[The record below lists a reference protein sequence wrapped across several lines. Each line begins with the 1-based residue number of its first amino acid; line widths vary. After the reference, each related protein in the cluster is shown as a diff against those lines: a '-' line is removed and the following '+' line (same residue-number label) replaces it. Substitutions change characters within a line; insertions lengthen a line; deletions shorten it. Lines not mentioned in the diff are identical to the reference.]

1 MSVVRKLVFDC
12 EGTDECLMQVFVR
25 DEAWIGKIRIRS
37 LDGSLVDGNVSE
49 QKLSVEELLSAE
61 SEEALKVAAEA
72 WMDAK
77 GLKRSEA
84 AQWVLTNS
92 EEPVKPPENR

>member
-12 EGTDECLMQVFVR
+12 EGSDECLMQVFVR

-37 LDGSLVDGNVSE
+37 LDESPAQGDVPQ

-61 SEEALKVAAEA
+61 SEEALKAAGEA

-77 GLKRSEA
+77 GLTRSETTR
-84 AQWVLTNS
+84 WVLTNR
-92 EEPVKPPENR
+92 E

>member
-37 LDGSLVDGNVSE
+37 LDGSLAQGNVPE

-61 SEEALKVAAEA
+61 SEEALKVAAET

-77 GLKRSEA
+77 GLKRSETTR
-84 AQWVLTNS
+84 WVPTNS
-92 EEPVKPPENR
+92 E